1 MMIPLLLLAAC
12 QPSAP
17 LEARAQ
23 ASGAPD
29 AAAPPAA
36 LNDEAWAEVRRHAS
50 PRPGDLGYQEVAW
63 QNTLADAAAEARR
76 RDQPVLMWL
85 YFGDPRGAC

>member
-1 MMIPLLLLAAC
+1 MMIPLLVLAAC
-12 QPSAP
+12 HPSAP
-17 LEARAQ
+17 VDAQ
-23 ASGAPD
+23 APTAGAPG
-29 AAAPPAA
+29 AASAPAA
-36 LNDEAWAEVRRHAS
+36 LNDSTFAEVRRHAS